1 MDSERDRSLVKW
13 LGDTSLF
20 IGMEESHLRDLSGI
34 AMIVSYKKRATIFSE
49 GDKGNGFYLVKEG
62 KVKIFMISPDGKEQI
77 LHIFGP
83 GEPFGEVP
91 VFAGKSFP
99 AHAVALENSRLVFLP
114 RDDFIALVAANP
126 SLALNLL
133 AALATRLRQF
143 TKMIDALSLK
153 EVPGRLAAH
162 LLFLSKKQS
171 AGDHLKLELS
181 KTQLASLLGTIP
193 ETLSRMLG
201 KLQREGFI
209 EIRGASIS
217 IVDREGLEALAEIGK
232 F

>member
-1 MDSERDRSLVKW
+1 MVDSKDKSLVEW
-13 LGDTSLF
+13 LGETSLF
-20 IGMEESHLRDLSGI
+20 DGMAELHLRALSGI
-34 AMIVSYKKRATIFSE
+34 AMVVSYKKRAAIFSE
-49 GDKGNGFYLVKEG
+49 GDQGNGFYLVKEG
-62 KVKIFMISPDGKEQI
+62 KVKIYMISPDGKEQI

-99 AHAVALENSRLVFLP
+99 AHAMALENSRLVFLP

-126 SLALNLL
+126 ALALNLL
-133 AALATRLRQF
+133 AALSMRLRQF

-162 LLFLSKKQS
+162 LLFLSEKQS
-171 AGDHLKLELS
+171 DGDHLKLELS

-193 ETLSRMLG
+193 ETLSRMLS

-209 EIRGASIS
+209 TIEGASIS
-217 IVDREGLEALAEIGK
+217 IVDRQGLAELAEIGK